1 MIFVYFLGTNFP
13 AEFPGLAAKLPLRCI
28 VTPAEGL
35 QAKLSPPGKLKVV
48 ITGDG

>member
-1 MIFVYFLGTNFP
+1 VIYVYFVGTSLP
-13 AEFPGLAAKLPLRCI
+13 AEFPGLAAKLPFRCI

-48 ITGDG
+48 ITDDG